1 MRNCCLFCLCMW
13 LIRFKIFTCASMR
26 MDPHIYA
33 SSAWI
38 RNRMAIP
45 NQQQFILIHNS
56 GAKPGQALWNQFEKI
71 RKIAVKAVN
80 KGSLQN
86 QFSVKVYKKKLQ
98 FFLRMMASLTTMHK
112 KSFISMD
119 FINNMPL
126 CNLKIT

>member
-1 MRNCCLFCLCMW
+1 
-13 LIRFKIFTCASMR
+13 MR

-98 FFLRMMASLTTMHK
+98 FFFTNDGFPYHNAQEIFYFYGFHK
-112 KSFISMD
+112 
-119 FINNMPL
+119 
-126 CNLKIT
+126 